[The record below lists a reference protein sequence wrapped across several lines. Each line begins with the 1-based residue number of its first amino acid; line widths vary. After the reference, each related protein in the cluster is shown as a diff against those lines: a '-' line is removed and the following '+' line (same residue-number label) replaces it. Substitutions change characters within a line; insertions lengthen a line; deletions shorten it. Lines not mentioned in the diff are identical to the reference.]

1 MYRIII
7 IRGKVKEK
15 IEYLSSILCSVVL
28 FFFFGEDGKLFPSPL
43 CPCGLAMLLFSSRTQ
58 LPNSEVLIKLILL
71 EITTGFGFLNMSRS
85 QEGPNTLGKIRSTK
99 KQA

>member
-1 MYRIII
+1 
-7 IRGKVKEK
+7 
-15 IEYLSSILCSVVL
+15 
-28 FFFFGEDGKLFPSPL
+28 
-43 CPCGLAMLLFSSRTQ
+43 MLLFSSRTQ

-85 QEGPNTLGKIRSTK
+85 QEGPNTLGKIRSTE